1 VNQRPRG
8 GTGWPAWAAF
18 LALAAVLC
26 WDKVFGPF
34 ALVRLFDSFE
44 SEYPHYV
51 IQARLLLDHG
61 LFHWN
66 PFMPGGMPAL
76 AGQHGPLHPLVL
88 ACALLPPWM
97 VSGLLDLFLL
107 ALAGWGLYRLCRDFT
122 GSSRSMSATGAAISV
137 FSLVPFLRHFLL
149 GHAFPACFI
158 WLARAADPQR
168 SLTARLGN
176 ALALAATLALAYP
189 VLSLP
194 VGLVHLLLAA
204 TLPAEKAAR
213 KRLVLAT
220 LLLWTGYAL
229 LNAPVVAG
237 LWEYLPLA
245 HRSHEVRAVPLGQA
259 LLDFARVFVNQLWD
273 DQPCF
278 PFLFLGLPFLVL
290 RGPGRGLFAAVL
302 LVCAL
307 RGLGN
312 SDLRFLLGTGPLTKP
327 DWAVVFQLTPA
338 LLAALAVRVLDRM
351 RARPPGPAWTLAALA
366 ATLVLGRFQSSAETL
381 LQVLALALGLSA
393 VALARERDRQAA
405 LLPGPQAPCWL
416 DRFPGARVPA
426 FSLALALALMT
437 ATQQLLLEHTHVP
450 YVRAF
455 SGPPLLDAPGAGPFR
470 AGSADLH
477 PAVALGQGIETVDQ
491 KRPLFNR
498 YWKDLIGLAIDPQ
511 TPRPEDRERFR
522 RDVYHLLLTPR
533 RPGTDLFL
541 APARPPER
549 SIRDFDL
556 ALLGAMNMR
565 FLLSSRP
572 IQGLEGQ
579 AQPPRMVRIG
589 GAPHPAL
596 ADTALDRF
604 LSQDVY
610 VHELPWSL
618 DRAFLATRAEVLGSR
633 EEVLTRLGRAGK
645 QELADTAFFFA
656 GDLDRAGAE
665 AARPDLLARPNGLNG
680 SDGQAERTGQASPS
694 PALLAIHA
702 PDPDRL
708 VAKGIA
714 SGPAYLVVSNNFD
727 QGWTA
732 TVNGSPAELL
742 RVNHAFQAVPILTD
756 GPFTAELAFAH
767 PVPRLL
773 LWAMA
778 PGVVL
783 MLLPAL
789 LWPRKTKR
797 RKKEAAPA
805 SGGVF
810 PDSPATGCGMSV
822 RNLSTPDQPHPGQP
836 HPGQPIP
843 AQPPPGQTPPNQPTR
858 DRTGPTPSAP
868 QFRSAPLWAAL
879 MAGIWAAGFSVFI
892 YARGAAKADPRPLG
906 YVLAVVPV
914 LGVLA
919 GCWTRALLL
928 GYFLPSACVPPARPE
943 PRNGQDQDRT

>member
-1 VNQRPRG
+1 MSLRPSG
-8 GTGWPAWAAF
+8 GSGWPAWAAF

-97 VSGLLDLFLL
+97 LSGLLDLFLL
-107 ALAGWGLYRLCRDFT
+107 ALAGWGLFRLCRDFT
-122 GSSRSMSATGAAISV
+122 GSSRSMSATGAAIYV

-168 SLTARLGN
+168 PLAARLGN

-194 VGLVHLLLAA
+194 VGLVHVLLAA
-204 TLPAEKAAR
+204 TLPAEAAAR

-259 LLDFARVFVNQLWD
+259 LLDFARVFLNQLWD

-278 PFLFLGLPFLVL
+278 PFLFLGLPFLFL
-290 RGPGRGLFAAVL
+290 RGPGQGLLAAVL

-312 SDLRFLLGTGPLTKP
+312 SELRFLLGTGPLTKP

-338 LLAALAVRVLDRM
+338 LLAALSVRVLDRM
-351 RARPPGPAWTLAALA
+351 RGRPPGPAWTLAALA
-366 ATLVLGRFQSSAETL
+366 ATLVLGRFQSSTETL

-393 VALARERDRQAA
+393 VALARGRDRQAA
-405 LLPGPQAPCWL
+405 QPPGPQAPCWL
-416 DRFPGARVPA
+416 DRLPAARVPA

-498 YWKDLIGLAIDPQ
+498 YWKDLIGLAIAPQ
-511 TPRPEDRERFR
+511 TQRPEDRERFR
-522 RDVYHLLLTPR
+522 RDIYHLLLTPR

-549 SIRDFDL
+549 SIQDFDL

-565 FLLSSRP
+565 FLLSPRP
-572 IQGLEGQ
+572 IRGMEGQ
-579 AQPPRMVRIG
+579 APPRKVRIG

-610 VHELPWSL
+610 VHELPWTL
-618 DRAFLATRAEVLGSR
+618 DRAFLATRAEVLDSR
-633 EEVLTRLGRAGK
+633 KAVLERLGRAGE

-656 GDLDRAGAE
+656 GDLDQAGAE
-665 AARPDLLARPNGLNG
+665 AAPPDLLARSNGPNRPNEP
-680 SDGQAERTGQASPS
+680 DGPGGQTGQARQPS
-694 PALLAIHA
+694 PPPAPLAIHA

-708 VAKGIA
+708 VAEGVA
-714 SGPAYLVVSNNFD
+714 PGPAYLVVSNNFD
-727 QGWTA
+727 RGWNA
-732 TVNGSPAELL
+732 TVNGSPVELL
-742 RVNHAFQAVPILTD
+742 RVNHAFQAVPIRTD

-773 LWAMA
+773 LWAMV

-789 LWPRKTKR
+789 LGPRKF
-797 RKKEAAPA
+797 KKMRGEGASA
-805 SGGVF
+805 SGGV
-810 PDSPATGCGMSV
+810 SPGRPVSGREMTV
-822 RNLSTPDQPHPGQP
+822 RNPSAPDQPRPGQP
-836 HPGQPIP
+836 LPATPI
-843 AQPPPGQTPPNQPTR
+843 PGQTSPSQPTPEQP
-858 DRTGPTPSAP
+858 GPAPSAP

-879 MAGIWAAGFSVFI
+879 MAGIWAAGFYVFI
-892 YARGAAKADPRPLG
+892 YARGVAKGDPRPLG

-928 GYFLPSACVPPARPE
+928 GYFRASAPVPPGQKPE
-943 PRNGQDQDRT
+943 PGACP